1 MVVLPRLVIAAPA
14 SGAGKTAVATGLMAA
29 LARRGLRVSG
39 HKTGPDYID
48 PGYHAVATGR
58 PGRNLD
64 PVLCG
69 EGLMAPLL
77 AHGASGADIAV
88 IEGVMG
94 LFDGVAPDGPWGS
107 DPGFG
112 STAHLAALLA
122 APVVLVVDAA
132 AAGRSVAAL
141 VAGFAGFDPRTR
153 LAGVILNRVGSDR
166 HEDMLR
172 QALAA
177 LPGPVPVLGAIRRHP
192 DVQVPS
198 RHLGLVPAA
207 ERQAA
212 AGRAVAALGDLVAA
226 SCDMTALVALAL
238 SAPPLDTAPWDPA
251 AALAGPG
258 SPDDLTDPGGVA
270 DPAGHIGRAGQV
282 GPAGRDWLAGQDGLA
297 GQSGRGRQAWRDGL
311 AGPAGQN
318 DLADPVGRDGLAGL
332 GGRAALAEGGGPGDR
347 SRPVVALA
355 AGPAFT
361 FGYTEQA
368 ELLAAAGA
376 EVAVFDPAVDEQ
388 LPDGTAG
395 LLIGGGFPEVYA
407 RELAANEPMRRAVAR
422 LAADGA
428 PVVAEC
434 AGLLYLARTL
444 DGQPM
449 CGVLP
454 ADASMTPRLT
464 LGYRAATADRDSV
477 ITRAGD
483 QVRSHEFHRTSV
495 NLKTHE
501 SAAWR
506 LPGGAREGVA
516 QGALL
521 ASYLHLHWAGQPAFA
536 ARFAAACAAFR
547 SGPVRRRTVPAGAA
561 RDGGAP

>member
-1 MVVLPRLVIAAPA
+1 MVTLPRLVIAAPA

-39 HKTGPDYID
+39 HKGGPDYID

-77 AHGASGADIAV
+77 AHGASGAGIAV

-94 LFDGVAPDGPWGS
+94 LFDGVASDGPWGS

-112 STAHLAALLA
+112 STAHLAALIG

-141 VAGFAGFDPRTR
+141 VAGFAGFDSRTR

-166 HEDMLR
+166 HEALLR
-172 QALAA
+172 KALAT
-177 LPGPVPVLGAIRRHP
+177 LPDPVPVLGAIRRHP

-212 AGRAVAALGDLVAA
+212 TARAVAALGDLVAA
-226 SCDMTALVALAL
+226 SCDLAALVALAR
-238 SAPPLDTAPWDPA
+238 SAPPLATVPWDPA
-251 AALAGPG
+251 AALAGRDG
-258 SPDDLTDPGGVA
+258 PGG
-270 DPAGHIGRAGQV
+270 
-282 GPAGRDWLAGQDGLA
+282 
-297 GQSGRGRQAWRDGL
+297 
-311 AGPAGQN
+311 
-318 DLADPVGRDGLAGL
+318 
-332 GGRAALAEGGGPGDR
+332 R

-376 EVAVFDPAVDEQ
+376 EVAVFDPAVDEK

-407 RELAANEPMRRAVAR
+407 GELAANEAMRRAVAS
-422 LAADGA
+422 LAAGGA

-464 LGYRAATADRDSV
+464 LGYRAASADRDSV

-483 QVRSHEFHRTSV
+483 HVRAHEFHRTSV
-495 NLKTHE
+495 SLKTGE

-547 SGPVRRRTVPAGAA
+547 AGPAGRRTVSTAAA
-561 RDGGAP
+561 RDGGAPCGG

>member
-1 MVVLPRLVIAAPA
+1 VVTLPRLVIAAPA

-39 HKTGPDYID
+39 HKAGPDYID
-48 PGYHAVATGR
+48 PGYHAVATSR

-69 EGLMAPLL
+69 EDLMAPLL
-77 AHGASGADIAV
+77 AHGAAGADIAV

-94 LFDGVAPDGPWGS
+94 LFDGVASDGPWGS

-112 STAHLAALLA
+112 STAHLAALLG

-172 QALAA
+172 KALAV
-177 LPGPVPVLGAIRRHP
+177 LPDPVPVLGAIRRHR
-192 DVQVPS
+192 DVEVPS
-198 RHLGLVPAA
+198 RHLGLIPAA

-212 AGRAVAALGDLVAA
+212 AARAVAALGDLAA
-226 SCDMTALVALAL
+226 AGCDLAALIALAR
-238 SAPPLDTAPWDPA
+238 SAPPLATSPWDPA
-251 AALAGPG
+251 AALA
-258 SPDDLTDPGGVA
+258 A
-270 DPAGHIGRAGQV
+270 
-282 GPAGRDWLAGQDGLA
+282 
-297 GQSGRGRQAWRDGL
+297 L
-311 AGPAGQN
+311 AGPAGPAGHAGSSGYVGPAGL
-318 DLADPVGRDGLAGL
+318 DADTRQASHAGSASHAGPAGLAGL
-332 GGRAALAEGGGPGDR
+332 AGHGVLGDPGGRG
-347 SRPVVALA
+347 RPVVALA

-368 ELLAAAGA
+368 ELLTAAGA
-376 EVAVFDPAVDEQ
+376 EVVVFDPAIDEK

-407 RELAANEPMRRAVAR
+407 GELAANEPMRRTVAE
-422 LAADGA
+422 LAAAGA

-454 ADASMTPRLT
+454 ADAAMTPRLA
-464 LGYRAATADRDSV
+464 LGYRAATANKDSV
-477 ITRAGD
+477 ITLAGEPVRA
-483 QVRSHEFHRTSV
+483 HEFHRTAV
-495 NLKTHE
+495 DHE
-501 SAAWR
+501 KKDHEAAWR

-516 QGALL
+516 HGAVL

-536 ARFAAACAAFR
+536 GRFAAACAAFR
-547 SGPVRRRTVPAGAA
+547 GGTARRRAAPAAAA
-561 RDGGAP
+561 RAGGAR

>member
-1 MVVLPRLVIAAPA
+1 VVTLPRLVIAAPA

-29 LARRGLRVSG
+29 LAGRGLRVSG
-39 HKTGPDYID
+39 HKAGPDYID

-77 AHGASGADIAV
+77 AHGASGAGIAV

-94 LFDGVAPDGPWGS
+94 LFDGVASDGPWGS

-112 STAHLAALLA
+112 STAHLAALLG

-166 HEDMLR
+166 HEHLLR

-177 LPGPVPVLGAIRRHP
+177 LPDPVPVLGAIRRHP

-212 AGRAVAALGDLVAA
+212 AARAVAALGDLVAA
-226 SCDMTALVALAL
+226 SCDLTALVALAR
-238 SAPPLDTAPWDPA
+238 SAPPLATSPWDPA
-251 AALAGPG
+251 AALAG
-258 SPDDLTDPGGVA
+258 
-270 DPAGHIGRAGQV
+270 R
-282 GPAGRDWLAGQDGLA
+282 
-297 GQSGRGRQAWRDGL
+297 
-311 AGPAGQN
+311 
-318 DLADPVGRDGLAGL
+318 
-332 GGRAALAEGGGPGDR
+332 GGPGGR
-347 SRPVVALA
+347 GRPVVALA

-376 EVAVFDPAVDEQ
+376 EVAVFDPAVDEK

-407 RELAANEPMRRAVAR
+407 GQLAANEPMRRAVAS

-428 PVVAEC
+428 PVVGEC

-449 CGVLP
+449 CGVLH

-483 QVRSHEFHRTSV
+483 QVRAHEFHRTSV
-495 NLKTHE
+495 TLRTRE

-516 QGALL
+516 QGDIL

-547 SGPVRRRTVPAGAA
+547 AGPAGRRTVPAGAA
-561 RDGGAP
+561 RDGGSPCGG

>member
-1 MVVLPRLVIAAPA
+1 VVTLPRLVIAAPA

-39 HKTGPDYID
+39 HKAGPDYID

-69 EGLMAPLL
+69 EDLMAPLL
-77 AHGASGADIAV
+77 AHGASGAGIAV

-94 LFDGVAPDGPWGS
+94 LFDGVASAGPWGS

-112 STAHLAALLA
+112 STAHLAALLG

-166 HEDMLR
+166 HEALLR
-172 QALAA
+172 EALAA

-212 AGRAVAALGDLVAA
+212 AARAVAALGDLVAA
-226 SCDMTALVALAL
+226 SCDLAALVALAR
-238 SAPPLDTAPWDPA
+238 SAPPLAASRWDPA
-251 AALAGPG
+251 A
-258 SPDDLTDPGGVA
+258 V
-270 DPAGHIGRAGQV
+270 
-282 GPAGRDWLAGQDGLA
+282 
-297 GQSGRGRQAWRDGL
+297 
-311 AGPAGQN
+311 
-318 DLADPVGRDGLAGL
+318 LAGL
-332 GGRAALAEGGGPGDR
+332 RGRD
-347 SRPVVALA
+347 RPVVALA

-376 EVAVFDPAVDEQ
+376 EVAVFDPAVDEK

-407 RELAANEPMRRAVAR
+407 GELAANEPMRQAVAM
-422 LAADGA
+422 LAAEGA

-483 QVRSHEFHRTSV
+483 QSRAHEFHRTSV
-495 NLKTHE
+495 SLETGT

-506 LPGGAREGVA
+506 LPSGAREGVV

-536 ARFAAACAAFR
+536 ARFAAACAAFGGR
-547 SGPVRRRTVPAGAA
+547 LAGRRTAPAGAG
-561 RDGGAP
+561 RDGRSR

>member
-1 MVVLPRLVIAAPA
+1 VVVLPRLVIAAPA

-212 AGRAVAALGDLVAA
+212 AARAVAALGDLVAA
-226 SCDMTALVALAL
+226 SCDLTALVALAR
-238 SAPPLDTAPWDPA
+238 SAPPLATAPWDPA
-251 AALAGPG
+251 AALAG
-258 SPDDLTDPGGVA
+258 
-270 DPAGHIGRAGQV
+270 
-282 GPAGRDWLAGQDGLA
+282 LA
-297 GQSGRGRQAWRDGL
+297 S
-311 AGPAGQN
+311 QN
-318 DLADPVGRDGLAGL
+318 DLADPVGQAGLAGRAGHASPAGQAGRAGRDGFAGP
-332 GGRAALAEGGGPGDR
+332 GGRAGRDGPGGR

-376 EVAVFDPAVDEQ
+376 EVAVFDPAVDEK

-407 RELAANEPMRRAVAR
+407 GELAANEPMRRAVAS

-483 QVRSHEFHRTSV
+483 HVRAHEFHRTSV
-495 NLKTHE
+495 SLKTGE

-547 SGPVRRRTVPAGAA
+547 AGPAGRRTVPAGTAA
-561 RDGGAP
+561 DGGAP

>member
-1 MVVLPRLVIAAPA
+1 MVTLPRLVIAAPA

-39 HKTGPDYID
+39 HKAGPDYID

-69 EGLMAPLL
+69 EDLMAPLL

-94 LFDGVAPDGPWGS
+94 LFDGVASDGPWGS

-112 STAHLAALLA
+112 STAHLAALLG

-166 HEDMLR
+166 HEALLR
-172 QALAA
+172 KALAA
-177 LPGPVPVLGAIRRHP
+177 LPDPVPVLGAIRRHP

-212 AGRAVAALGDLVAA
+212 AARAVAALGDLVAA
-226 SCDMTALVALAL
+226 SCDLAALVALAR
-238 SAPPLDTAPWDPA
+238 SAPPLATAPWDPA
-251 AALAGPG
+251 AALAATAGPAG
-258 SPDDLTDPGGVA
+258 PAGPGGVA
-270 DPAGHIGRAGQV
+270 
-282 GPAGRDWLAGQDGLA
+282 
-297 GQSGRGRQAWRDGL
+297 GL
-311 AGPAGQN
+311 AGP
-318 DLADPVGRDGLAGL
+318 
-332 GGRAALAEGGGPGDR
+332 GGRG
-347 SRPVVALA
+347 RPVVALA

-368 ELLAAAGA
+368 ELLTAAGA
-376 EVAVFDPAVDEQ
+376 EVAVFDPAVDEK

-407 RELAANEPMRRAVAR
+407 GELAANEPMRRAVAR
-422 LAADGA
+422 LAAAGA

-483 QVRSHEFHRTSV
+483 QVRAHEFHRTSV
-495 NLKTHE
+495 SLKTGE

-547 SGPVRRRTVPAGAA
+547 AGPASRRTVPAGVA

>member
-1 MVVLPRLVIAAPA
+1 VVTLPRLVIAAPA

-39 HKTGPDYID
+39 HKAGPDYID

-77 AHGASGADIAV
+77 AHGASGAGIAV

-112 STAHLAALLA
+112 STAHLAALLG

-166 HEDMLR
+166 HEALLR
-172 QALAA
+172 KALAT
-177 LPGPVPVLGAIRRHP
+177 LPGAVPVLGAIRRHP

-212 AGRAVAALGDLVAA
+212 AARAVAALGDLIAA
-226 SCDMTALVALAL
+226 SCDLAALVALAR
-238 SAPPLDTAPWDPA
+238 SAPPLATAPWDPA
-251 AALAGPG
+251 AAL
-258 SPDDLTDPGGVA
+258 STQA
-270 DPAGHIGRAGQV
+270 DQV
-282 GPAGRDWLAGQDGLA
+282 G
-297 GQSGRGRQAWRDGL
+297 QAS
-311 AGPAGQN
+311 Q
-318 DLADPVGRDGLAGL
+318 ADPVGQASQAGRASQTSQASLVDQAAL
-332 GGRAALAEGGGPGDR
+332 GGQT
-347 SRPVVALA
+347 RPVVALA

-368 ELLAAAGA
+368 ELLTAAGA
-376 EVAVFDPAVDEQ
+376 EVAVFDPAVDEK

-407 RELAANEPMRRAVAR
+407 GELAANEPMRRAVAS
-422 LAADGA
+422 LAAGGA

-464 LGYRAATADRDSV
+464 LGYRAASADRDSV

-483 QVRSHEFHRTSV
+483 QVRAHEFHRTSV
-495 NLKTHE
+495 SLKTGE

-506 LPGGAREGVA
+506 RPGGAREGVA

-547 SGPVRRRTVPAGAA
+547 AGPAGRRTVPTAAA

>member
-1 MVVLPRLVIAAPA
+1 MVTLPRLVIAAPA

-39 HKTGPDYID
+39 HKAGPDYID

-77 AHGASGADIAV
+77 AHGASGAGIAV

-94 LFDGVAPDGPWGS
+94 LFDGVASDGPWGS

-112 STAHLAALLA
+112 STAHLAALLG

-166 HEDMLR
+166 HEALLR
-172 QALAA
+172 KALAT
-177 LPGPVPVLGAIRRHP
+177 LPDPVPVLGAIRRHP

-212 AGRAVAALGDLVAA
+212 AARAVAALGDLVAA
-226 SCDMTALVALAL
+226 SCDLAALVALAR
-238 SAPPLDTAPWDPA
+238 SAPPLATAPWDPA
-251 AALAGPG
+251 AALA
-258 SPDDLTDPGGVA
+258 SQA
-270 DPAGHIGRAGQV
+270 DQVGQASQAGRAHQPGRAHQV
-282 GPAGRDWLAGQDGLA
+282 GQAGREGLSGPADG
-297 GQSGRGRQAWRDGL
+297 RDGR
-311 AGPAGQN
+311 A
-318 DLADPVGRDGLAGL
+318 GLAGL
-332 GGRAALAEGGGPGDR
+332 GGRT
-347 SRPVVALA
+347 RPVVALA

-368 ELLAAAGA
+368 ELLTAAGA
-376 EVAVFDPAVDEQ
+376 EVAVFDPAVDEK

-407 RELAANEPMRRAVAR
+407 GELAANEPMRRAVAS

-464 LGYRAATADRDSV
+464 LGYRAASADRDSV

-483 QVRSHEFHRTSV
+483 QVRAHEFHRTSV
-495 NLKTHE
+495 SLKTGE

-547 SGPVRRRTVPAGAA
+547 AGPAGRRTVPAGAA

>member
-1 MVVLPRLVIAAPA
+1 
-14 SGAGKTAVATGLMAA
+14 
-29 LARRGLRVSG
+29 
-39 HKTGPDYID
+39 
-48 PGYHAVATGR
+48 
-58 PGRNLD
+58 
-64 PVLCG
+64 
-69 EGLMAPLL
+69 
-77 AHGASGADIAV
+77 
-88 IEGVMG
+88 
-94 LFDGVAPDGPWGS
+94 
-107 DPGFG
+107 
-112 STAHLAALLA
+112 
-122 APVVLVVDAA
+122 
-132 AAGRSVAAL
+132 
-141 VAGFAGFDPRTR
+141 
-153 LAGVILNRVGSDR
+153 VILNRVGSDR
-166 HEDMLR
+166 HEHLLR

-177 LPGPVPVLGAIRRHP
+177 LPDPVPVLGAIRRHP

-212 AGRAVAALGDLVAA
+212 AARTVAGLGDLVAA
-226 SCDMTALVALAL
+226 SCDLTALVALAR
-238 SAPPLDTAPWDPA
+238 SAPPLATSPWDPA
-251 AALAGPG
+251 AALAGPASQYG
-258 SPDDLTDPGGVA
+258 LP
-270 DPAGHIGRAGQV
+270 DPASRAGQ
-282 GPAGRDWLAGQDGLA
+282 ASAT
-297 GQSGRGRQAWRDGL
+297 
-311 AGPAGQN
+311 
-318 DLADPVGRDGLAGL
+318 GRDGLAGL
-332 GGRAALAEGGGPGDR
+332 GGRARLGGRGGPGGR

-376 EVAVFDPAVDEQ
+376 EVAVFDPAVDEK

-407 RELAANEPMRRAVAR
+407 GQLAANGPMRRAVAS

-477 ITRAGD
+477 ITRVGD
-483 QVRSHEFHRTSV
+483 QVRAHEFHRTSV
-495 NLKTHE
+495 TLETRE

-536 ARFAAACAAFR
+536 ARFAAACTAFR
-547 SGPVRRRTVPAGAA
+547 AGPAGRTVPAGAA
-561 RDGGAP
+561 RGRGTPCGG

>member
-1 MVVLPRLVIAAPA
+1 
-14 SGAGKTAVATGLMAA
+14 
-29 LARRGLRVSG
+29 
-39 HKTGPDYID
+39 
-48 PGYHAVATGR
+48 VATGR

-77 AHGASGADIAV
+77 AHGASGARIAV

-94 LFDGVAPDGPWGS
+94 LFDGVASDGPWGS

-112 STAHLAALLA
+112 STAHLAALLG

-166 HEDMLR
+166 HEALLR
-172 QALAA
+172 KALAT

-212 AGRAVAALGDLVAA
+212 AARAVAALGDLVAA
-226 SCDMTALVALAL
+226 SCDLNALVALAR
-238 SAPPLDTAPWDPA
+238 SAPPLATAPWDPS
-251 AALAGPG
+251 AALAGPA
-258 SPDDLTDPGGVA
+258 SPDDLA
-270 DPAGHIGRAGQV
+270 DPADLA
-282 GPAGRDWLAGQDGLA
+282 GPAGRDGPG
-297 GQSGRGRQAWRDGL
+297 GRG
-311 AGPAGQN
+311 
-318 DLADPVGRDGLAGL
+318 
-332 GGRAALAEGGGPGDR
+332 
-347 SRPVVALA
+347 RPVVALA

-376 EVAVFDPAVDEQ
+376 EVAVFDPSVDEK

-407 RELAANEPMRRAVAR
+407 GELAANEPMRRAVAG

-483 QVRSHEFHRTSV
+483 RVRAHEFHRTSV
-495 NLKTHE
+495 NLKTGE

-547 SGPVRRRTVPAGAA
+547 AGPAGRRTVPAGAA

>member
-1 MVVLPRLVIAAPA
+1 VVTLPRLVIAAPA

-39 HKTGPDYID
+39 HKAGPDYID

-69 EGLMAPLL
+69 EDLMAALL
-77 AHGASGADIAV
+77 AHGAAGAGIAV

-94 LFDGVAPDGPWGS
+94 LFDGVASDGPWGS

-112 STAHLAALLA
+112 STAHLAALLG

-166 HEDMLR
+166 HEGMLR
-172 QALAA
+172 KALAA
-177 LPGPVPVLGAIRRHP
+177 LPGPVPVLGAIRRHR
-192 DVQVPS
+192 DVEVPS
-198 RHLGLVPAA
+198 RHLGLIPAA
-207 ERQAA
+207 ERRAA
-212 AGRAVAALGDLVAA
+212 AARAVAALGDLVAA
-226 SCDMTALVALAL
+226 SCDLAALIALAR
-238 SAPPLDTAPWDPA
+238 SAPPLATSPWDPA
-251 AALAGPG
+251 AALA
-258 SPDDLTDPGGVA
+258 A
-270 DPAGHIGRAGQV
+270 
-282 GPAGRDWLAGQDGLA
+282 LAGLA
-297 GQSGRGRQAWRDGL
+297 GHGVPGAPGGRG
-311 AGPAGQN
+311 
-318 DLADPVGRDGLAGL
+318 
-332 GGRAALAEGGGPGDR
+332 
-347 SRPVVALA
+347 RPVVALA

-368 ELLAAAGA
+368 ELLTAAGA
-376 EVAVFDPAVDEQ
+376 EVVVFDPAVDEK

-407 RELAANEPMRRAVAR
+407 GELAANEPMRRAVAG
-422 LAADGA
+422 LAAAGA

-454 ADASMTPRLT
+454 ADAAMTPRLT
-464 LGYRAATADRDSV
+464 LGYRAATADKDSV
-477 ITRAGD
+477 ITRAGEP
-483 QVRSHEFHRTSV
+483 VRAHEFHRTAV
-495 NLKTHE
+495 DHE
-501 SAAWR
+501 KKDHEAAWR

-516 QGALL
+516 QGAVL

-536 ARFAAACAAFR
+536 GRFAAACAAFR
-547 SGPVRRRTVPAGAA
+547 GGTASRRAAPAAAA
-561 RDGGAP
+561 RAGGAR

>member
-1 MVVLPRLVIAAPA
+1 VVALPRLVIAAPA

-39 HKTGPDYID
+39 HKAGPDYID

-77 AHGASGADIAV
+77 AHGASGAGIAV

-94 LFDGVAPDGPWGS
+94 LFDGVASDGPWGS

-112 STAHLAALLA
+112 STAHLAALLG

-166 HEDMLR
+166 HEALLR
-172 QALAA
+172 EALAA

-212 AGRAVAALGDLVAA
+212 AARAVAALGDLVAA
-226 SCDMTALVALAL
+226 SCDLAALVALAR
-238 SAPPLDTAPWDPA
+238 SAPPLAASRWDPA
-251 AALAGPG
+251 A
-258 SPDDLTDPGGVA
+258 V
-270 DPAGHIGRAGQV
+270 
-282 GPAGRDWLAGQDGLA
+282 
-297 GQSGRGRQAWRDGL
+297 
-311 AGPAGQN
+311 
-318 DLADPVGRDGLAGL
+318 LAGL
-332 GGRAALAEGGGPGDR
+332 RGRD
-347 SRPVVALA
+347 RPVVALA

-376 EVAVFDPAVDEQ
+376 EVAVFDPAVDEK

-407 RELAANEPMRRAVAR
+407 GELAANEPMRQAVAM
-422 LAADGA
+422 LAAEGA

-483 QVRSHEFHRTSV
+483 QSRAHEFHRTSV
-495 NLKTHE
+495 SLETGA

-506 LPGGAREGVA
+506 LPSGAREGVV

-536 ARFAAACAAFR
+536 ARFAAACAAFGGR
-547 SGPVRRRTVPAGAA
+547 LAGRRTASAGAG
-561 RDGGAP
+561 RDGRSR